1 MGKHGFE
8 NFSIDEMRQ
17 MLTNEFPDYV
27 TKENL
32 NLTKVPLANLLNEL
46 RKSAQEP
53 VPDNLLANLE
63 IEVEDDY
70 SMETLSVPL
79 DEEVNTKED
88 QEKLR
93 NMVIE
98 LDEPIIEDNIKN
110 QYRDIIVPPNKFY
123 KQIEPEKPKFGSP
136 EWSDYV
142 KSLLLPDE
150 IYNDQPKCDGLKR
163 LVELLIGPIIQKQ
176 LKCIKAPSVHDNTA
190 TIAVSIMCEAKELKT
205 HLIEESIADANE
217 SNNHNEPYCYHMSA
231 TAETKA
237 EARCYR
243 KLLRLKNV
251 IAAEEGMSSTD
262 MIPVN
267 NSNNKITSIQIEG
280 IDRLANRLNLNVM
293 DFVNVGSSGKK
304 YENVNDIEFD
314 TALKMIEFMNAIS
327 SGKAKPEGVGEYN
340 PNWRK

>member
-8 NFSIDEMRQ
+8 NFSIDEMRKI
-17 MLTNEFPDYV
+17 LTNEFPDYV
-27 TKENL
+27 TDENL

-46 RKSAQEP
+46 RRAAQEP

-63 IEVEDDY
+63 IEVEDDL

-79 DEEVNTKED
+79 DEEINTKED
-88 QEKLR
+88 QEKLK
-93 NMVIE
+93 NMIIE
-98 LDEPIIEDNIKN
+98 LDESNMKDVV
-110 QYRDIIVPPNKFY
+110 VPSNKFY
-123 KQIEPEKPKFGSP
+123 KIVESEKPKFGSP

-163 LVELLIGPIIQKQ
+163 LVELLIGPIIRKQ

-190 TIAVSIMCEAKELKT
+190 TIAVSIMCESKELKT

-251 IAAEEGMSSTD
+251 IAAEEGMSSND
-262 MIPVN
+262 MIPIN
-267 NSNNKITSIQIEG
+267 NSNNKITNIQIEG

-293 DFVNVGSSGKK
+293 DFVNIGSSGKK